1 MLILRHTRD
10 PGVNLYEWCNSFGP
24 LIRTYLR
31 TSSVDYLGSSELQ
44 RVNKCITLQ
53 ITDFE
58 QAILAQVSVKWKP
71 LTLADGAFDLD
82 ELKRDISTSD
92 AKFAV
97 RKYKPT
103 ALILEYL
110 TARAARQQVPLPS
123 FMALKSATVKKKR
136 ASGAQVDNH
145 TKRFRKGRQR
155 SLLLLDQD
163 AEEDDEQGA
172 KHSSNSFNEQVLQIA
187 PTER

>member
-1 MLILRHTRD
+1 M
-10 PGVNLYEWCNSFGP
+10 
-24 LIRTYLR
+24 
-31 TSSVDYLGSSELQ
+31 DYLGNAELQ
-44 RVNKCITLQ
+44 RVKKCITSQ

-58 QAILAQVSVKWKP
+58 QAILAQVSDKWKP

-82 ELKRDISTSD
+82 ELKRDISSSD

-123 FMALKSATVKKKR
+123 FMTLKSATVKKKR

-145 TKRFRKGRQR
+145 TKRFRNGRQR
-155 SLLLLDQD
+155 FLFLLDQD
-163 AEEDDEQGA
+163 AEED
-172 KHSSNSFNEQVLQIA
+172 NEQDDQQDDEGEDVQSPDGAGELFGL
-187 PTER
+187 